1 MPADI
6 RVMEPSKS
14 DPFVIAHEVARYL
27 LGHQIP
33 SEGILVADAAAPF
46 SVYQAPE
53 ADVFAS
59 EPEDWVALLC
69 TVALCSRL
77 LGYNDPAIQ
86 PSAARRNKRDSC
98 RCDRVF
104 VPRASSDGF

>member
-1 MPADI
+1 
-6 RVMEPSKS
+6 
-14 DPFVIAHEVARYL
+14 L

-59 EPEDWVALLC
+59 ELEDWVAPLC
-69 TVALCSRL
+69 TVALQPLARL
-77 LGYNDPAIQ
+77 QRPRHPAV
-86 PSAARRNKRDSC
+86 
-98 RCDRVF
+98 RCE
-104 VPRASSDGF
+104 A